1 VSWPSLPPQGTDPWF
16 TPFSTAWAAVKT
28 YIDGLIS
35 GKADT
40 SHAHVQSDVTSLVS
54 DLAGKAST
62 SHNHS
67 GTYDPAGT
75 AASAVSAHESDT
87 TSVHGITDTAKL
99 PDPAAAASGKVWTA
113 DGAGAATWETPASG
127 VTDHG
132 LLSGLSDDDHPQYAA
147 KASNLSDL
155 ASASTA
161 RTNLGLGGAA
171 TLNVGTSAGTVAA
184 GDDSRLTDARTPTA
198 HKTSHATGGSDALAA
213 SDIGAAAASHTHAQ
227 SDVTNLATDLSG
239 KIAASIVDAKGDLI
253 VATAAD
259 TVARLAVGGTDGH
272 VLTVDAASTAGVKW
286 AAQSGGSGS
295 TDYTALARTFQ
306 PLARVR

>member
-184 GDDSRLTDARTPTA
+184 GDDSRLGEAATHVADGTA
-198 HKTSHATGGSDALAA
+198 AHAA
-213 SDIGAAAASHTHAQ
+213 SAVSVDASGFNG
-227 SDVTNLATDLSG
+227 NLAVTD
-239 KIAASIVDAKGDLI
+239 
-253 VATAAD
+253 D
-259 TVARLAVGGTDGH
+259 TVQKVAQKVDDLALGGG
-272 VLTVDAASTAGVKW
+272 
-286 AAQSGGSGS
+286 GS